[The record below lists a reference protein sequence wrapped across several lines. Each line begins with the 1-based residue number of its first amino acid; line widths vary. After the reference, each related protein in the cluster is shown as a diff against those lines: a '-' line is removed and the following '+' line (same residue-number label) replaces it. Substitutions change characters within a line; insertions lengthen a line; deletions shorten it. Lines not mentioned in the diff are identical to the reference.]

1 MLLAIPILIL
11 GAPVLLMG
19 FFAANNLAGAI
30 LGPPAMWE
38 RPSST
43 PPNQDIAG
51 EYQESFRQTGDQTHG
66 KAASLTLWADGTMAV
81 DGLPYEFY
89 PKTCTVSG
97 TGRWNGPDGEDQQI
111 YLVVTSKDG
120 PGVCASG
127 EYPGLEVTGRSKPY
141 GLYWVIGDPDSGT
154 GVRLSHKK
162 D

>member
-1 MLLAIPILIL
+1 MLLAVPILIF

-19 FFAANNLAGAI
+19 FFAANSLAGAI
-30 LGPPAMWE
+30 LGPPALWE
-38 RPSST
+38 RSSST
-43 PPNQDIAG
+43 PPHQDIVG
-51 EYQESFRQTGDQTHG
+51 EYREISRRSEDHTHG
-66 KAASLTLWADGTMAV
+66 NASLILREDGTMVV

-97 TGRWNGPDGEDQQI
+97 TGRWTGPRGDDQQI
-111 YLVVTSKDG
+111 HLVITSKDG
-120 PGVCASG
+120 PEVCASG